1 MARARLL
8 CMVFSTRRLLLAAL
22 LVVAAVIWVRINK
35 PVEGEVLLELTRRH
49 GVTTADLL
57 SVVMLAMA
65 AVIAWPSRRRP
76 VPSPQP
82 RPSRPEPGREQVA
95 SSPPP
100 TLQQRGPMPPAP
112 GPAPSPP
119 PRR

>member
-1 MARARLL
+1 
-8 CMVFSTRRLLLAAL
+8 MVFSARRLLLAAL

-65 AVIAWPSRRRP
+65 VVIAWPSRRARPELGREPRREPRPESRPESGRQQVGAPPPPTVPRRP
-76 VPSPQP
+76 VP
-82 RPSRPEPGREQVA
+82 
-95 SSPPP
+95 P
-100 TLQQRGPMPPAP
+100 TP
-112 GPAPSPP
+112 GPAPAPP

>member
-1 MARARLL
+1 
-8 CMVFSTRRLLLAAL
+8 MVFSTRRLLLAAL

-35 PVEGEVLLELTRRH
+35 PVEGEVLLELTSRH

-76 VPSPQP
+76 
-82 RPSRPEPGREQVA
+82 RPEPG
-95 SSPPP
+95 PPVRP
-100 TLQQRGPMPPAP
+100 GVPPAP
-112 GPAPSPP
+112 GVRGTTAPIASPRVAPGP
-119 PRR
+119 PRGTTGGPSRR